1 MERQGLG
8 VTNAYILN
16 LMVHSDTLRLNEYD
30 LRNRIEKYY
39 KRREQ
44 IRNKNK
50 KEVEPKKKMN
60 HIRPQNVKKFHLEP
74 LVRKRWLRLL
84 PDGNYERIGELRRVK
99 PRETLFDQFSND
111 PELQPFIDS
120 YIHDI
125 ELKRNMGG
133 AENYE
138 DSLTEQE
145 YKEYLHLNFI
155 D

>member
-1 MERQGLG
+1 MERKGQG
-8 VTNAYILN
+8 VVNAYILN
-16 LMVHSDTLRLNEYD
+16 LMIHSDTLRMADDEIRD
-30 LRNRIEKYY
+30 RIEKHF
-39 KRREQ
+39 KH
-44 IRNKNK
+44 KGK
-50 KEVEPKKKMN
+50 

-125 ELKRNMGG
+125 ELNRNMGG

-145 YKEYLHLNFI
+145 YKEYMEKLYG